1 MDYKELIEL
10 LNEWHEHCISE
21 LCGKDVLNCDDLCI
35 NRGEECIVHQ
45 AISAIETLLLERDAA
60 VEDMKGICSFCVHK
74 KTCQFGNHLR
84 DICVNGSN
92 WQWRGPQKG
101 GG

>member
-1 MDYKELIEL
+1 MDYKELITE
-10 LNEWHEHCISE
+10 I
-21 LCGKDVLNCDDLCI
+21 
-35 NRGEECIVHQ
+35 RTYIVKTYQ
-45 AISAIETLLLERDAA
+45 VGFQPEICQRAADAIETILAERDAA
-60 VEDMKGICSFCVHK
+60 VNEMRGICSFCAHK

-101 GG
+101 GGA